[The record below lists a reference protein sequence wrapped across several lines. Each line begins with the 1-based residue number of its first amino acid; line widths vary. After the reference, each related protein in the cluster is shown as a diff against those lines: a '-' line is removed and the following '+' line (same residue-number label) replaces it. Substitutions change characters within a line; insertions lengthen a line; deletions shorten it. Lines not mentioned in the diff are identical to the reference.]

1 MREDI
6 QKAIKEYE
14 IATMP
19 FFKKEAEASEK
30 YLGTEEKV
38 ILCLDGNFCISYPD
52 PTKKISLYGITLVT
66 NKRVFIYYKP
76 KKEGLIDEILLGEIT
91 DIKVFSPSLYDDHIQ
106 VYSADKIYDFPIRT
120 KQKGLVISIAQS
132 KQAAFAKI
140 YRAFM
145 FAINPNGFEITKN
158 EAQKTEAP
166 VTSDATDKSNIPEQ
180 IEKLAAL
187 KDKGIIS
194 EEEFQN
200 KKTELLSRL

>member
-14 IATMP
+14 IATSP
-19 FFKKEAEASEK
+19 FFKKEAEAAEK

-38 ILCLDGNFCISYPD
+38 ILCLEANFCISYPD
-52 PTKKISLYGITLVT
+52 PTKKIALYGIILVT

-76 KKEGLIDEILLGEIT
+76 KKEGFIDEILLGEIT
-91 DIKVFSPSLYDDHIQ
+91 DIKVFSPSLCDDHIQ

-120 KQKGLVISIAQS
+120 KQRGFVVSVVQS

-145 FAINPNGFEITKN
+145 FAVNPDGFGIIKN
-158 EAQKTEAP
+158 EAPKVESP
-166 VTSDATDKSNIPEQ
+166 ITSDTSSIPEQ
-180 IEKLAAL
+180 IEKLYAL

-194 EEEFQN
+194 EEEFQS